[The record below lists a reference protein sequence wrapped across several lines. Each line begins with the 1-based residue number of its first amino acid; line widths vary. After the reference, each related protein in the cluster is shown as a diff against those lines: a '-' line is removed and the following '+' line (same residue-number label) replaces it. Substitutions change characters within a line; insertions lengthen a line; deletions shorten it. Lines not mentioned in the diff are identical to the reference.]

1 MTEQETLIAKLF
13 ANQIKHE
20 EQVYPFSGDTLVGYD
35 VHGTK
40 VWREFRKTGK
50 EIVRNAADKE
60 LEGKERNGQLK
71 KLNVG
76 LTSGDSK
83 TTARKD

>member
-1 MTEQETLIAKLF
+1 MTEQDTLIAKLY
-13 ANQIKHE
+13 ANHMKHE

-71 KLNVG
+71 KLNAV
-76 LTSGDSK
+76 LASGDSK
-83 TTARKD
+83 ATASKD